1 MNLRDVVTFIVTD
14 SSVTNDGIDAV
25 ITAIRE
31 RQKINR
37 ASERAVAQATLRVG
51 MKVRLEG
58 LTPKFWN
65 GTEGVITS
73 FNQTHTRATIRVTKS
88 SHAFKIIEGSTQS
101 GFPLTT
107 LIPTEETANVT
118 DAETTALMDF
128 INGIDLSAVE
138 IEECTTINPDY
149 RP

>member
-1 MNLRDVVTFIVTD
+1 MNLRDVVTFIITD
-14 SSVTNDGIDAV
+14 SSVTHDGLNAV

-58 LTPKFWN
+58 LTPKFQN

-73 FNQTHTRATIRVTKS
+73 FNNTRTRASIRITKS
-88 SHAFKIIEGSTQS
+88 SNIFKVKEGFIRD

-107 LIPTEETANVT
+107 LIPTEKTATVT
-118 DAETTALMDF
+118 DTETSDLIDF
-128 INGIDLSAVE
+128 LNGIDLSNTE

-149 RP
+149 QP